1 MQLLQTTLR
10 NLALPFCAKIVKSNC
25 IFALMNGIVIKT
37 TGKRYTV
44 KTAKGE
50 VVQCRLKGKFR
61 IAGIKSTNPIVVG
74 DKVEVEQE
82 SQLWMI
88 VKLHDR
94 KNHILRKSVNLSKQT
109 HIIAANID
117 QAILMITLDSPV
129 TTTGFIDRFLVAANA
144 YGVEVVLLF
153 NKIDLLD
160 DELKT
165 QQKNLQKEYEKI
177 GYTCFATSVINDDL
191 SQIKSLM
198 KGKVNM
204 ISGHSGVGKSTLVN
218 YLQPDLHINTKEVS
232 DTHKQGQHTT
242 TFSELHDLDFGAS
255 IIDTP
260 GIRGFGLVELEVAE
274 LGNYFP
280 ELFNLKS
287 ACKFH
292 NCIHKN
298 EPNCAVKSALENRE
312 IAESR
317 YKNYL
322 NMLEDEQEHYR
333 TNQF

>member
-1 MQLLQTTLR
+1 
-10 NLALPFCAKIVKSNC
+10 
-25 IFALMNGIVIKT
+25 MNGIVIKT

-44 KTAKGE
+44 KTVDGLF
-50 VVQCRLKGKFR
+50 VQCRLKGKFR
-61 IAGIKSTNPIVVG
+61 IKGIKSTNPIVVG

-82 SQLWMI
+82 SELWMI
-88 VKLHDR
+88 VKLHKR

-117 QAILMITLDSPV
+117 QALLMITLDSPV

-153 NKIDLLD
+153 NKTDLLD
-160 DELKT
+160 DELQT
-165 QQKNLQKEYEKI
+165 QQEDLQKVYEKI
-177 GYTCFATSVINDDL
+177 GHICFATSVINDDL
-191 SQIKSLM
+191 SAIKELM

-204 ISGHSGVGKSTLVN
+204 ISGHSGVGKSTLIN

-242 TFSELHDLDFGAS
+242 TFSELHELDFGAS

-260 GIRGFGLVELEVAE
+260 GIRGFGLVEIEPSE
-274 LGNYFP
+274 IGSYFP
-280 ELFNLKS
+280 EFFAIKQK
-287 ACKFH
+287 CKFH

-298 EPNCAVKSALENRE
+298 EPDCVVKSALENGE

-317 YKNYL
+317 HKNYL
-322 NMLEDEQEHYR
+322 NMLVEEEEHFR
-333 TNQF
+333 TNNY

>member
-1 MQLLQTTLR
+1 
-10 NLALPFCAKIVKSNC
+10 
-25 IFALMNGIVIKT
+25 MNGVVIKT

-44 KTAKGE
+44 KTE
-50 VVQCRLKGKFR
+50 VGDIVQSRLKGKFR

-74 DKVEVEQE
+74 DKVEVVQE
-82 SQLWMI
+82 SELWMI

-144 YGVEVVLLF
+144 YGVEVLLLF
-153 NKIDLLD
+153 NKVDLLN
-160 DELKT
+160 DELKF
-165 QQKNLQKEYEKI
+165 QQAKFKNVYEKI
-177 GYTCFATSVINDDL
+177 GYTCFSTSVINDDL
-191 SQIKSLM
+191 SKIKELM

-204 ISGHSGVGKSTLVN
+204 ISGHSGVGKSTLIN
-218 YLQPDLHINTKEVS
+218 KLQPELDINTKEVS
-232 DTHKQGQHTT
+232 ETHQQGQHTT
-242 TFSELHDLDFGAS
+242 TFSELHELDFGAS

-274 LGNYFP
+274 LGSYFP
-280 ELFNLKS
+280 EFFKLKS
-287 ACKFH
+287 QCKFH

-298 EPNCAVKSALENRE
+298 EPHCAVKSALENGE
-312 IAESR
+312 IAEAR

-322 NMLEDEQEHYR
+322 NMLVEEEEHFR
-333 TNQF
+333 TNNY

>member
-1 MQLLQTTLR
+1 
-10 NLALPFCAKIVKSNC
+10 
-25 IFALMNGIVIKT
+25 MNGVLIKA

-44 KTAKGE
+44 KTADGE
-50 VVQCRLKGKFR
+50 IVQCRLKGKFR
-61 IAGIKSTNPIVVG
+61 IQGIKSTNPIVVG
-74 DKVEVEQE
+74 DKVELEQE
-82 SQLWMI
+82 SELWMI
-88 VKLHDR
+88 IKIHER
-94 KNHILRKSVNLSKQT
+94 KNNIIRKSVNLSKQT

-129 TTTGFIDRFLVAANA
+129 TTTGFIDRFLVSANA
-144 YGVEVVLLF
+144 YGVEVILLL

-160 DELKT
+160 DT
-165 QQKNLQKEYEKI
+165 MQKSKNNLQEVYEKI
-177 GYTCFATSVINDDL
+177 GYQFFSFSVLNDNL
-191 SQIKSLM
+191 SAIKTLM

-204 ISGHSGVGKSTLVN
+204 ISGHSGVGKSTLIN
-218 YLQPDLHINTKEVS
+218 KLQPNLNIDTKQVS

-260 GIRGFGLVELEVAE
+260 GIRGFGLVELAPNEI
-274 LGNYFP
+274 GNYFP
-280 ELFNLKS
+280 EFFAIKQK
-287 ACKFH
+287 CKYH

-298 EPNCAVKSALENRE
+298 EPDCSVKTALGNAE

-322 NMLEDEQEHYR
+322 NMLLEEEDNFR
-333 TNQF
+333 TNDY

>member
-1 MQLLQTTLR
+1 
-10 NLALPFCAKIVKSNC
+10 
-25 IFALMNGIVIKT
+25 MNAVVIKT

-44 KTAKGE
+44 KTE
-50 VVQCRLKGKFR
+50 TEDVVHCLLKGRFR
-61 IAGIKSTNPIVVG
+61 IAGMKSTNPIVVG
-74 DKVEVEQE
+74 DKVEVVQE
-82 SQLWMI
+82 SELWMI

-117 QAILMITLDSPV
+117 QAILMITLDRPV
-129 TTTGFIDRFLVAANA
+129 TTTGFIDRFLIAANA

-153 NKIDLLD
+153 NKVDLFD
-160 DELKT
+160 NKLKVK
-165 QQKNLQKEYEKI
+165 QKNLQQEYEKI
-177 GYTCFATSVINDDL
+177 GYTCFATSVIADDL
-191 SQIKSLM
+191 SVIKDLM
-198 KGKVNM
+198 MGKVNM

-218 YLQPDLHINTKEVS
+218 YLQPDLHIDTKEVS

-242 TFSELHDLDFGAS
+242 TFSEMHELDFGAS

-260 GIRGFGLVELEVAE
+260 GIRGFGLVELDVAE

-280 ELFNLKS
+280 EFFALKS
-287 ACKFH
+287 ECKFH

-298 EPNCAVKSALENRE
+298 EPNCAVKLALENGK
-312 IAESR
+312 IAKSR

-322 NMLEDEQEHYR
+322 KMLVEEEEHFR
-333 TNQF
+333 TNNY

>member
-1 MQLLQTTLR
+1 
-10 NLALPFCAKIVKSNC
+10 
-25 IFALMNGIVIKT
+25 MNGVVIKT

-44 KTAKGE
+44 KTEEGE
-50 VVQCRLKGKFR
+50 VVQSRLKGKFR
-61 IAGIKSTNPIVVG
+61 ITGIKSTNPIVVG
-74 DKVEVEQE
+74 DKVEVVRE
-82 SQLWMI
+82 SELWMI
-88 VKLHDR
+88 VKMYDR
-94 KNHILRKSVNLSKQT
+94 KNHIIRKSVNLSKQT

-117 QAILMITLDSPV
+117 QALLMITLDSPV

-144 YGVEVVLLF
+144 YGIEVVLLF
-153 NKIDLLD
+153 NKVDLLD
-160 DELKT
+160 DELKIK
-165 QQKNLQKEYEKI
+165 QEDLQKIYEKI

-191 SQIKSLM
+191 SQIKDLM

-204 ISGHSGVGKSTLVN
+204 ISGHSGVGKSTLIN

-242 TFSELHDLDFGAS
+242 TFSELHELDFGAS

-260 GIRGFGLVELEVAE
+260 GIRGFGLVELEVAV
-274 LGNYFP
+274 LGSYFP
-280 ELFNLKS
+280 EFFKLKS
-287 ACKFH
+287 QCKYH

-298 EPNCAVKSALENRE
+298 EPQCAVKSALDNGE

-322 NMLEDEQEHYR
+322 KMLVEEEENFR
-333 TNQF
+333 TTDY

>member
-1 MQLLQTTLR
+1 
-10 NLALPFCAKIVKSNC
+10 
-25 IFALMNGIVIKT
+25 MNAVVIKT

-44 KTAKGE
+44 KTETGD
-50 VVQCRLKGKFR
+50 VVHCRLKGKFR

-74 DKVEVEQE
+74 DKVEVVQE
-82 SQLWMI
+82 SELWMI
-88 VKLHDR
+88 GKLHAR

-117 QAILMITLDSPV
+117 QALLMITLDSPV

-144 YGVEVVLLF
+144 YGIEVVLLF
-153 NKIDLLD
+153 NKIDLLS

-165 QQKNLQKEYEKI
+165 QQENLQKIYEKI
-177 GYTCFATSVINDDL
+177 GYTCLATSVINDDL
-191 SQIKSLM
+191 SQIKQLM
-198 KGKVNM
+198 KGRVNM
-204 ISGHSGVGKSTLVN
+204 ISGHSGVGKSTLIN
-218 YLQPDLHINTKEVS
+218 KLQPDLNINTKEVS
-232 DTHKQGQHTT
+232 DTHQQGQHTT

-274 LGNYFP
+274 LGSYFP
-280 ELFNLKS
+280 EFFKLKS
-287 ACKFH
+287 QCKFH

-298 EPNCAVKSALENRE
+298 EPHCAVKSALENGE
-312 IAESR
+312 IAEAR

-322 NMLEDEQEHYR
+322 NMLVEEEEHFR
-333 TNQF
+333 TNNY

>member
-1 MQLLQTTLR
+1 
-10 NLALPFCAKIVKSNC
+10 
-25 IFALMNGIVIKT
+25 MNGVVIKA

-44 KTAKGE
+44 KTTDGE
-50 VVQCRLKGKFR
+50 IVQCRLKGKFR
-61 IAGIKSTNPIVVG
+61 IQGIKSTNPIVVG
-74 DKVEVEQE
+74 DKVELEQE
-82 SQLWMI
+82 SELWMI
-88 VKLHDR
+88 IKLHER
-94 KNHILRKSVNLSKQT
+94 KNNILRKSVNLSKQT

-129 TTTGFIDRFLVAANA
+129 TTTGFIDRFLVSANA
-144 YGVEVVLLF
+144 YGVEVILLL

-160 DELKT
+160 DT
-165 QQKNLQKEYEKI
+165 MQKNKNNLQEVYEKI
-177 GYTCFATSVINDDL
+177 GYKFFAFSVLNDDL
-191 SQIKSLM
+191 SAIKTLM

-204 ISGHSGVGKSTLVN
+204 ISGHSGVGKSTLIN
-218 YLQPDLHINTKEVS
+218 KLQPNLNIDTKQVS

-260 GIRGFGLVELEVAE
+260 GIRGFGLVELTPNDI
-274 LGNYFP
+274 GNYFP
-280 ELFNLKS
+280 EFFAIKQK
-287 ACKFH
+287 CKYH

-298 EPNCAVKSALENRE
+298 EPDCAVKTALGNGE

-322 NMLEDEQEHYR
+322 NMLLEEEDNFR
-333 TNQF
+333 TNDY